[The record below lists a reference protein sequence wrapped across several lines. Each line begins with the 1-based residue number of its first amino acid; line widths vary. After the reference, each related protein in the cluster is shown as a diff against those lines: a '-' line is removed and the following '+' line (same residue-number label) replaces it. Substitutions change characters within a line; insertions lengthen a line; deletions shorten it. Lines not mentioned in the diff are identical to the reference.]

1 MIPLEYA
8 LVFSFILFVIGA
20 IGVLV
25 RRNLLF
31 ILLSL
36 EIMFNAVAV
45 LFVAGSS
52 QFGNADGHIM
62 YILIL
67 TLAAAEMAVGLALV
81 IRMYRQFHSLDVDE
95 LANMRG

>member
-8 LVFSFILFVIGA
+8 LVFSFILFIIGA
-20 IGVLV
+20 VGVLV

-45 LFVAGSS
+45 LFVAGAS
-52 QFGNADGHIM
+52 QAGNADGHIM